1 MGRAPLFVSIGY
13 GELVEQELCS
23 VVERLQDIS
32 RSSDRSFENV
42 NKVVGAGGREGVLAY
57 YPELPHIVPGN
68 SPGSLLSEK
77 IPVPL
82 RRAFP
87 RELLNSLIDWRSHSW
102 NLSEV
107 TFVESV

>member
-42 NKVVGAGGREGVLAY
+42 NKVVGADGREGLLAY
-57 YPELPHIVPGN
+57 YPELPHISREFAWISAKRKN
-68 SPGSLLSEK
+68 SC
-77 IPVPL
+77 
-82 RRAFP
+82 
-87 RELLNSLIDWRSHSW
+87 
-102 NLSEV
+102 
-107 TFVESV
+107 SVA